1 MKILLIEDDKK
12 ISYAL
17 TKGLKEEN
25 YTVDTAFDGDEGL
38 YLATSFQYDLILLD
52 VMIPKIDG
60 FELCQNL
67 REKENFT
74 PIIFLTAKN
83 TLNEKIEG
91 LNLGAND
98 YITKPFSFD
107 ELLARMRVQLRGKSQ
122 NSNILKIDNL
132 ELDMNKKELK
142 RDNQLINLTAK
153 EYALIEYL
161 FVNQGTIITT
171 ETLNENFLDL
181 ETHTQSNIISVYMYR
196 LRNKIDKKFDKKLL
210 HTIRG
215 IGYKLGEV

>member
-132 ELDMNKKELK
+132 ELDMNKKEL
-142 RDNQLINLTAK
+142 
-153 EYALIEYL
+153 
-161 FVNQGTIITT
+161 
-171 ETLNENFLDL
+171 
-181 ETHTQSNIISVYMYR
+181 IS
-196 LRNKIDKKFDKKLL
+196 
-210 HTIRG
+210 
-215 IGYKLGEV
+215 